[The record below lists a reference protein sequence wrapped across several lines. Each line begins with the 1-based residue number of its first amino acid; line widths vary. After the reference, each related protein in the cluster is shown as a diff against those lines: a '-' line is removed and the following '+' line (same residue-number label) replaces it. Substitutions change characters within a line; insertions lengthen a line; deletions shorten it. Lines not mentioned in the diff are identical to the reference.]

1 MGVRTKTVKKSARTI
16 IEKYYSRLTLDFHS
30 NKLDRDYVEFN
41 VRIGEL
47 EQSLQIFINR
57 SFESITSIDQSLTLL
72 RKYQAILHRESL
84 RQDLDSKFTVIFN
97 NYGLELTSVQD
108 TYEHFK
114 HNPPC
119 TRNMPPVSGNIMWAR
134 HLLRRIEEPM
144 EVRNCLVAQ
153 LLAGNT
159 LIP

>member
-1 MGVRTKTVKKSARTI
+1 MFSNIQQFKSLAEHKLDGMAPLIEAFGQI
-16 IEKYYSRLTLDFHS
+16 IDQIKSKGHDLLDFHS

-57 SFESITSIDQSLTLL
+57 SFESITSIEQSLTLL

-119 TRNMPPVSGNIMWAR
+119 TRNMPPVS
-134 HLLRRIEEPM
+134 
-144 EVRNCLVAQ
+144 
-153 LLAGNT
+153 
-159 LIP
+159 